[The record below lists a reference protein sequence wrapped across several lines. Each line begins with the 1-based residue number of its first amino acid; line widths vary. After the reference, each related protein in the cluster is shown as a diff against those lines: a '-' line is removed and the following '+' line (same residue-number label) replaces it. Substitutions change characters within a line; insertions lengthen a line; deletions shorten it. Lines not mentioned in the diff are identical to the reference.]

1 MSSRAIEVAIQKL
14 AGVHKTDDLV
24 CMACTVQSVDEGS
37 ATCTCM
43 GDNDIIIPNVKLQAG
58 VCDGLLILPV
68 AGSTVI
74 IAMSKYNDPF
84 VFMLSDVDKFY
95 LQVSS
100 ASATITNDGKH
111 MYNDGGY
118 GGAIKSIDPDNSN
131 SGLLYRIN
139 QIEDLVN
146 NILTTL
152 KASTV
157 PLAPSGTYQFGA
169 LFSAYSDIS
178 PTTQRA
184 DIESDYITHGKP
196 NQ

>member
-1 MSSRAIEVAIQKL
+1 
-14 AGVHKTDDLV
+14 
-24 CMACTVQSVDEGS
+24 
-37 ATCTCM
+37 
-43 GDNDIIIPNVKLQAG
+43 
-58 VCDGLLILPV
+58 
-68 AGSTVI
+68 
-74 IAMSKYNDPF
+74 
-84 VFMLSDVDKFY
+84 
-95 LQVSS
+95 
-100 ASATITNDGKH
+100 

-139 QIEDLVN
+139 QIETLVN